1 MSKPLSK
8 FDAAGASRMERMYA
22 SAPIVEQRA
31 RTRALLALRPGESG
45 LEIGCGVGFLACEM
59 AREVG
64 SNGRIVCLD
73 YSSDMIAAAQK
84 RAAREGVAERLKL
97 VVGDATKVDFPS
109 GSFDF
114 VVAVQVYLYVAE
126 IERAL
131 AEAARVLR
139 PDGRLVIVDTD
150 WDSCVWLTSDR
161 ERHRRITEARMREF
175 GQPHLPPAL
184 PRLLQRAGLDLVK
197 VEAYPVLNLRYDE
210 DSFSAGL
217 IDSTPKI
224 VTQFGISAAE
234 ADAWL
239 RDLKSRTAD
248 GDYFFSLN
256 RYLFL
261 ARPAKRG

>member
-8 FDAAGASRMERMYA
+8 FDAAGATRMERMYA
-22 SAPIVEQRA
+22 SPPIVEQRV
-31 RTRALLALRPGESG
+31 RTRALLALKAGERG

-64 SNGRIVCLD
+64 SNGRIACLD
-73 YSSDMIAAAQK
+73 NSPDMIAAAQK
-84 RAAREGVAERLKL
+84 RAGREGVAERLQF
-97 VVGDATKVDFPS
+97 VVGDATKLDFPS

-139 PDGRLVIVDTD
+139 PNGRLVIVDTD

-161 ERHRRITEARMREF
+161 ERHRRITEARLREF

-197 VEAYPVLNLRYDE
+197 IEAYPVLNLHYDE

-217 IDSTPKI
+217 MDSTPKI

-234 ADAWL
+234 ANAWL
-239 RDLKSRTAD
+239 EDLKSRTAD
-248 GDYFFSLN
+248 GEYFFSLN

-261 ARPAKRG
+261 ARPTKHG

>member
-1 MSKPLSK
+1 MGKPLSK
-8 FDAAGASRMERMYA
+8 FDAAGAARMERMYA

-31 RTRALLALRPGESG
+31 RTRAMLALRAGEHG

-73 YSSDMIAAAQK
+73 SSPDVIATAQK
-84 RAAREGVAERLKL
+84 RAEREGLADRLQFVL
-97 VVGDATKVDFPS
+97 GDAARLDFPS

-114 VVAVQVYLYVAE
+114 VVAVQVYLYVTD

-150 WDSCVWLTSDR
+150 WDSCVWLTADR
-161 ERHRRITEARMREF
+161 DRHQRIMEARLREL

-184 PRLLQRAGLDLVK
+184 PRLLRRAGLDPVK
-197 VEAYPVLNLRYDE
+197 VEVHPVLNLRYDE

-217 IDSTPKI
+217 MDSAPKI
-224 VTQFGISAAE
+224 VTQFGITAAE

-239 RDLKSRTAD
+239 NDLKSRTAD

-261 ARPAKRG
+261 ARRMKRG

>member
-8 FDAAGASRMERMYA
+8 FDAAGAAQMERMYA

-31 RTRALLALRPGESG
+31 HTRAMLALRAGERG

-64 SNGRIVCLD
+64 SNGCIVCLD
-73 YSSDMIAAAQK
+73 SSPDMIAAAQE
-84 RAAREGVAERLKL
+84 RAEREGFADRLQFVLGDAARL
-97 VVGDATKVDFPS
+97 DFPS
-109 GSFDF
+109 GGFDF
-114 VVAVQVYLYVAE
+114 AVAVQVYLYVAD

-150 WDSCVWLTSDR
+150 WDSCVWLTGDR
-161 ERHRRITEARMREF
+161 ERHQRITEARLREF

-197 VEAYPVLNLRYDE
+197 VEVHPVLNLRYDE

-217 IDSTPKI
+217 MESTPRI
-224 VTQFGISAAE
+224 VERFGITATE
-234 ADAWL
+234 AHAWL
-239 RDLKSRTAD
+239 DDLKSRTAD

-261 ARPAKRG
+261 ARPMKRG